1 MRILILYIVSISL
14 AAIADACMDSGG
26 KLIGH
31 SAETI
36 SIFVLLIVPFIQKY
50 KGGWGWYIV
59 AYLCL
64 RIGGFD
70 LIYNAV
76 RVLPITY
83 HGSTSLWDI
92 VFMGFNPPV
101 IAELFGR
108 AVFLF
113 AGIMIP
119 IQKIK

>member
-1 MRILILYIVSISL
+1 MRIMILYIVSIIL
-14 AAIADACMDSGG
+14 AAVADGYVDEGY
-26 KLIGH
+26 KIIGH
-31 SAETI
+31 SAE
-36 SIFVLLIVPFIQKY
+36 SLSVLMLLIVPFIQKY
-50 KGGWGWYIV
+50 RGGWVWYIV

-70 LIYNAV
+70 LIYNMI
-76 RVLPITY
+76 RGLPITF

-92 VFMGFNPPV
+92 VFMEFNPPV

-108 AVFLF
+108 AILLF

-119 IQKIK
+119 IQNIK

>member
-1 MRILILYIVSISL
+1 MKIMILYIISIIL

-50 KGGWGWYIV
+50 KGGWGWYIA
-59 AYLCL
+59 AYLFL
-64 RIGGFD
+64 RIGMFD
-70 LIYNAV
+70 IIYNLVAGNA
-76 RVLPITY
+76 ITY
-83 HGSTSLWDI
+83 HDITSFWGMIL
-92 VFMGFNPPV
+92 GLFNPPV

-113 AGIMIP
+113 AGIIIP
-119 IQKIK
+119 LQNIK